1 MIENFFIRLLRGSGL
16 KGLISFSK
24 VKSKVNFDDKICILR
39 PLIDI
44 PKKDLAYISNNT
56 FNFNVTDPYN
66 SDDKFLR
73 VRVRKLISNLEEDGL
88 TFNKF
93 KLSMNNLSKSNN
105 AIDYYVQKNIND
117 NSNYLKLINS
127 IILKDDFLKQPDE
140 IVFRSFSE
148 IIQKIGKK
156 STFARGAKVENLIQ
170 YLKSTSNYSKKTL
183 SGCIIQ
189 KLENSFIISSEK
201 R

>member
-1 MIENFFIRLLRGSGL
+1 
-16 KGLISFSK
+16 
-24 VKSKVNFDDKICILR
+24 LR
-39 PLIDI
+39 PLINL
-44 PKKDLAYISNNT
+44 PKKDLVYISKNT
-56 FNFNVTDPYN
+56 FNFNVNDPYN
-66 SDDKFLR
+66 LDDKFLR
-73 VRVRKLISNLEEDGL
+73 VKIRKLISNLEDDGL

-93 KLSMNNLSKSNN
+93 KLSLNNLSKSNY

-117 NSNYLKLINS
+117 NSNYLKLTKT

-148 IIQKIGKK
+148 VLQKVGKK
-156 STFARGAKVENLIQ
+156 DNFTRGVKVDNLLK
-170 YLKSTSNYSKKTL
+170 YLSSRSNYSKKTL

-189 KLENSFIISSEK
+189 KLENSVIISPEK